1 MVNKNLAQEF
11 FSRKANDRLP
21 KKILDAK
28 FRGELRKD
36 ILERKSEEKV
46 ETRIS
51 MVQLNGQ
58 REKQNIKL
66 SIYSLVNF

>member
-1 MVNKNLAQEF
+1 MRNSE
-11 FSRKANDRLP
+11 ANYV
-21 KKILDAK
+21 K
-28 FRGELRKD
+28 